1 MSLVTGVTRVSNIIL
16 HHPIL
21 LAFNTQ
27 GAAMPIKN
35 VTMSQA
41 KVVTAAT
48 KQTMELAKK
57 LDTNGDKKLDETE
70 LQKLMTD
77 MDTFTPSQGA
87 LPDEKTR
94 MQMLVVQSLTK
105 LSDSRP
111 DLANATSVKLSDLR
125 ISMKKTVN
133 ELVTTA
139 KKLDSGGLGGVLSLT
154 MLPDVAVKH
163 VQEHVRANERGDS

>member
-1 MSLVTGVTRVSNIIL
+1 
-16 HHPIL
+16 
-21 LAFNTQ
+21 
-27 GAAMPIKN
+27 MP
-35 VTMSQA
+35 VGMSQA

-57 LDTNGDKKLDETE
+57 LDTNGDKKLDEAE
-70 LQKLMTD
+70 MQKLMTD
-77 MDTFTPSQGA
+77 MDTFTHGGGPPSQGA

-94 MQMLVVQSLTK
+94 MQMLVMQSLTR
-105 LSDSRP
+105 LGDSRP

-139 KKLDSGGLGGVLSLT
+139 KKLDSDGGLMGGLGGLLSLT

-163 VQEHVRANERGDS
+163 VQEHLLANERGDG